1 MLRTLVTVPASSWSV
16 HAFIQSRQSLP
27 LWAVLSVALLLI
39 LPIYAPTLI
48 RLFPLTNDVDE
59 ATSRG
64 TDWLSYHQMAVNV
77 LDEGLTIP
85 AVQRD
90 YSRPGGFGYI
100 YFVALMYAVL
110 GVRSGAVYFVQG
122 LLLIGAIVTTAILFR
137 QRFSLPGAL
146 LLTVGLVVFLA
157 VDMLRVNTFHLLSE
171 NLLVP
176 LIAVLL
182 WTVLKA
188 ESTDRLHWFVLAGA
202 VCGLCALTRPN
213 TVFFG
218 PAIASLIVLHPW
230 HPQRLHR
237 VTLAAAFIAAFAIV
251 CSLLPLRNYAVT
263 GNIGV
268 WAALRPAGWQVPDA
282 KGERGVPAF
291 DWLAE
296 TARFYGARTAFAVGI
311 PTFLQPALRVRPH
324 LLLMWS
330 GVVLYL
336 WFSCRCPR
344 MFWERLLLTLAAVYL
359 LPLVAVAHITNHGF
373 RMVTPVVLL
382 LLPLAV
388 KGGELALLASDT
400 RGAAANP
407 TR

>member
-1 MLRTLVTVPASSWSV
+1 MLRTSVTVPAFLQSV
-16 HAFIQSRQSLP
+16 RTFIQSRESLP
-27 LWAVLSVALLLI
+27 LWAVLSIASLLI

-59 ATSRG
+59 TTSLG
-64 TDWLSYHQMAVNV
+64 DDWLVYHRMAVNV
-77 LDEGLTIP
+77 LDEGLMIP

-100 YFVALMYAVL
+100 YFVALTYAVL
-110 GVRSGAVYFVQG
+110 GVRSGAVYFIHI
-122 LLLIGAIVTTAILFR
+122 LLLMGATVGTAILFR

-146 LLTVGLVVFLA
+146 LLTVALVVFLS
-157 VDMLRVNTFHLLSE
+157 VDMLRFNSLRLLSE

-176 LIAVLL
+176 LIAALL

-188 ESTDRLHWFVLAGA
+188 ESTGRLLWFVLAGA

-218 PAIASLIVLHPW
+218 PAIASVLVLHPW
-230 HPQRLHR
+230 HSQWAPRSK
-237 VTLAAAFIAAFAIV
+237 LAVAFIAAFAIV

-263 GNIGV
+263 GDIGV
-268 WAALRPAGWQVPDA
+268 WAALRPAGWQLPRA
-282 KGERGVPAF
+282 EGRPGVPAV
-291 DWLAE
+291 DRLAG
-296 TARFYGARTAFAVGI
+296 TARFYGARMAFAVGI
-311 PTFLQPALRVRPH
+311 PIFLQPAYRVRPH
-324 LLLMWS
+324 WLLMWI

-336 WFSCRCPR
+336 WFGGRRPR
-344 MFWERLLLTLAAVYL
+344 VFWERLLLTLAAAYL
-359 LPLVAVAHITNHGF
+359 LPLFAVAQISSYGF

-388 KGGELALLASDT
+388 KGAELALLAGDD
-400 RGAAANP
+400 RGATANP
-407 TR
+407 AR